1 MRPLE
6 LTIQGFKSYDKEQTF
21 SFDGRSLF
29 AIVGPIGSGKSTI
42 LDAIVFALYGKTPRL
57 ERDTKKLIN
66 SACDEARVQLVFE
79 SDGVSWE
86 VSRALRNKGQPPN
99 ILRRYGED
107 AVESSGAAAVTDRVQ
122 ELLGLDFDAFC
133 SSVVLPQ
140 GEFDR
145 FLGATPGVRSRV
157 LKGIFRLERVDELR
171 DAARRQAA
179 QMTGLVSGLESELAS
194 LLTDRA
200 IVERLMLDL
209 QAARDLA
216 IQIREALSQAAKAER
231 ELERVE
237 ENLADLDRRM
247 AEAAA
252 MLDELPDAADLEKLA
267 ADEEAISS
275 IAQSAEKRLS
285 ATSVAVDKAEVALE
299 RAEQETGGDAAIGKA
314 RDLVRD
320 LARLS
325 KEEESVSSQGPALE
339 KALESAER
347 LVDRDTQLA
356 ASAGALAL
364 EARKR
369 VEAIRH
375 QHSAH
380 LLRKELVSGHPCPV
394 CGQDVARIPTAG
406 RAPAL
411 RSAEDFLAKSE
422 AKVDAAR
429 AALDRAQRDRTLAN
443 ERLSNW
449 STTAKKITEQVQ
461 GARNAI
467 TRLLGKVKDPAIQVE
482 RREALL
488 KTARAQLDSARA
500 ELSQAETGA
509 RMALRKVAEVAAMRN
524 RQAATLNRVCGA
536 LRISPPDADAE
547 ATGLLDAAKRAAD
560 AAVLQIETD
569 NRRHDEVSR
578 LAESF
583 AQTLTA
589 YRKRYDLSDEEP
601 VARALE
607 KVTESIGSIQSEIEN
622 TKKAIARAAEIDK
635 EMADIRKQRDLYERL
650 GKDLTDAGFVG
661 FLLHG
666 QRRLLS
672 RIGSEKL
679 FELTGHYR
687 FDEDGEFTILD
698 HRSTKSRTADT
709 LSGGETFLASLALA
723 LALAEAVSQE
733 GGRLECF
740 FLDEGFGSLDAE
752 SLDLALEGIEALAA
766 PGRLIGL
773 ISHVTGIQARLDDL
787 IVLDKGEDGTT
798 RVIQHEGPISY
809 PPASI

>member
-86 VSRALRNKGQPPN
+86 VSRALRTKGQPPN

-171 DAARRQAA
+171 DAARRHAA

-194 LLTDRA
+194 LLTDPA

-285 ATSVAVDKAEVALE
+285 ATSAAVDKAEVALE

-380 LLRKELVSGHPCPV
+380 LLRKELVSGNPCPV

-411 RSAEDFLAKSE
+411 RSAEDSLAKSE

-443 ERLSNW
+443 ERLSSW

-509 RMALRKVAEVAAMRN
+509 RTALRKVAEVAAMRN

-569 NRRHDEVSR
+569 KRRHDEVSR

-622 TKKAIARAAEIDK
+622 TKKAIARAAEIEK
-635 EMADIRKQRDLYERL
+635 EMADIRKKRDLYERL

-698 HRSTKSRTADT
+698 HRSSKSRTADT